1 MARPET
7 ERAVAKFLAY
17 FAEVKKL
24 HETTM
29 GTTLEMYKD
38 TEPTCLESVFE
49 SLWRLQTTGLAF
61 VADAINAL
69 VWGQC
74 LGNGNHRTTIL
85 FMRTF
90 LESTGVPFPHYSAD
104 RDATGRFEK
113 SMNGWTNRSQALI
126 RRRGEPEFAQARL
139 APKHKEITLEWVAEM
154 LGLQSEVLTMVG
166 PQRLMDF
173 IS

>member
-1 MARPET
+1 MRPET

-17 FAEVKKL
+17 FEEMKNL
-24 HETTM
+24 HQTTA
-29 GTTLEMYKD
+29 GRPLEMYKE
-38 TEPTCLESVFE
+38 TEPRCLEGAFE
-49 SLWRLQTTGLAF
+49 AIWAIPTTGLPF
-61 VADAINAL
+61 VADAIHAL

-90 LESTGVPFPHYSAD
+90 LESVGVEFPSYAAGP
-104 RDATGRFEK
+104 DASGRFEA
-113 SMNGWTNRSQALI
+113 SMNAWTNRSQTLI
-126 RRRGEPEFAQARL
+126 RRRGQPGFAQARL
-139 APKHKEITLEWVAEM
+139 EPKHREITSEWVAEM
-154 LGLQSEVLTMVG
+154 VGNQSEVLTMTG